1 VEYLPLTADLRAA
14 TEQFA
19 ARIPQQD
26 RGFFDGF
33 LLYQVAVAGWTRATP
48 ARRIAAVENADSPAP
63 EMVGVVTIVPG
74 NGWQSH
80 VGEMRVVVQPS
91 HRGQGVGRQLIHEGL
106 QLADSL
112 DLLKVSTE
120 LMASNAG
127 GLALFESIGFRREA
141 QLEDHVRDG
150 EGNLQDLII
159 LGRDVS
165 QDVSQHETT

>member
-1 VEYLPLTADLRAA
+1 VEYVPLVADHRAA
-14 TEQFA
+14 AERFA
-19 ARIPQQD
+19 ERIPPKD
-26 RGFFDGF
+26 RGMLDRF

-48 ARRIAAVENADSPAP
+48 ARRIAALEHP
-63 EMVGVVTIVPG
+63 EGATEPEIVGLVTIVPG

-91 HRGQGVGRQLIHEGL
+91 HRGQGIGRRLIHEGL
-106 QLADSL
+106 ELAAGL

-120 LMASNAG
+120 IMSSNDGA
-127 GLALFESIGFRREA
+127 LTLFESLGFRREA

-159 LGRDVS
+159 LGRNVADDGS
-165 QDVSQHETT
+165 G